1 MSAKVA
7 RAPDALRVLIRI
19 AAQIAILSLIVF
31 ALSTWLWIGIPVY
44 DGVELGH
51 IAVSI
56 AMLLLAQRI
65 VAAAS
70 PLASVLSSGVGGGVE
85 RVGLSIVYALKLVA
99 LLVLYFGY
107 RWLFRLAL
115 VTVFQIGPR
124 DAGVLYD
131 TLFLLAAS
139 YLVYSLVKALT
150 G

>member
-1 MSAKVA
+1 MAAKVA

-51 IAVSI
+51 LAVS
-56 AMLLLAQRI
+56 AALLLLAQR
-65 VAAAS
+65 VLAASS
-70 PLASVLSSGVGGGVE
+70 PLASVLSSGVGGVE
-85 RVGLSIVYALKLVA
+85 KVGLSVVYTLKLTALVIVY
-99 LLVLYFGY
+99 FGF
-107 RWLFRLAL
+107 RWLFKLAMLL
-115 VTVFQIGPR
+115 VFNIGPR

-131 TLFLLAAS
+131 ALFLVAAS
-139 YLVYSLVKALT
+139 YLVYLLVKALT